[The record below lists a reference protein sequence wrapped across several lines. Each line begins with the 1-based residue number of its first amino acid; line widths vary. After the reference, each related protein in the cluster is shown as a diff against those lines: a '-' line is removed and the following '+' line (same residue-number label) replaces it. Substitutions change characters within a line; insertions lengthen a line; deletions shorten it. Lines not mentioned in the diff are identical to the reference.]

1 MKKIFNFVLCAG
13 AAFLAVTG
21 CQKDMDTTSGSE
33 ARVVSFCAT
42 EMETKTQFGDKAGNK
57 YPTLWTTN
65 QKVLV
70 NLSYKKGLELEVTP
84 SDDGATATFNGDF
97 SSVTEGP
104 YTFMSVSP
112 ASAKCINFDKNT
124 KTRVGVNILANQ
136 IPLAN
141 SVDER
146 VQILVAKSEE
156 FTEFPTSADLSYKHV
171 VAYGKMTLENLGLED
186 GEKVSSV
193 SLTASEVFA
202 GHYYYY
208 FHDLKE
214 DDVVKTPEGTLES
227 TASPSKTITLNTSS
241 VENVWFACAPVDLS
255 AGGTMEIVVTTDNG
269 TYTKEVTFP
278 ASAGNFEAGKVA
290 SFTVN
295 MNGIACVKQQSR
307 WEKVTDVRVDWSGT
321 YLIVAEVEP
330 TNPRAW
336 KLEAA
341 DKQANPLFLTVTDGR
356 IVSAG
361 LTNVGKDANGITTN
375 SGDVELSSLDQYAV
389 TIAKVDGGYSIMTP
403 SGQYITNTTG
413 TAGIEFKTE
422 STIAATSITK
432 SDDNTF
438 RIENTKSETLFG
450 WHNGNRKFNF
460 FPVGKWDNT
469 RSQVSFYE
477 CVEEQ

>member
-42 EMETKTQFGDKAGNK
+42 EMETKTQFGDKAGDK

-112 ASAKCINFDKNT
+112 ASAKDANFNEANK
-124 KTRVGVNILANQ
+124 RVGVNVRVNQ
-136 IPLAN
+136 TPLAN

-156 FTEFPTSADLSYKHV
+156 FTEFPTSADLTYSHV
-171 VAYGKMTLENLGLED
+171 VAYGKMTLKNLGLED
-186 GEKVSSV
+186 GEKVSSI
-193 SLTASEVFA
+193 SLTASEDFA
-202 GHYYYY
+202 GPYYYY
-208 FHDLKE
+208 FDDLTV
-214 DDVVKTPEGTLES
+214 DDVLTAEEGTLEPRGSNS
-227 TASPSKTITLNTSS
+227 TTITLNTSS

-255 AGGTMEIVVTTDNG
+255 DGGTMEIVVTTDNG

-278 ASAGNFEAGKVA
+278 ADAGNFEAGKVA

-295 MNGIACVKQQSR
+295 MNGIECVKQQCR
-307 WEKVTDVRVDWSGT
+307 WERVTEEPADWSGT
-321 YLIVAEVEP
+321 YVVAIVELNKA
-330 TNPRAW
+330 NPRAW
-336 KLEAA
+336 NMKLEN
-341 DKQANPLFLTVTDGR
+341 KNLIFLT
-356 IVSAG
+356 
-361 LTNVGKDANGITTN
+361 LTGDYNAITAARTVNNGSNDI
-375 SGDVELSSLDQYAV
+375 SLEDLKTKYAV
-389 TIAKVDGGYSIMTP
+389 TIAKYNEGYSIQMADGKYMTRNTQGPGLDQTDTP
-403 SGQYITNTTG
+403 SCG
-413 TAGIEFKTE
+413 
-422 STIAATSITK
+422 ATDINFDAT
-432 SDDNTF
+432 DNTVRF
-438 RIENTKSETLFG
+438 NIVTDAPAVSVGFG
-450 WHNGNRKFNF
+450 FNPTGGNNRFNY
-460 FPVGKWDNT
+460 FPSDKWDDKS
-469 RSQVSFYE
+469 RVSLYKY
-477 CVEEQ
+477 VE